1 MKPQANSLFHP
12 VCQRFINLPVLL
24 NLPASQDLAA
34 LPNLP
39 ASQDLAALPNLPASQ
54 DLAALDLTRPGSIGS
69 DLAALVDIANYSYF

>member
-1 MKPQANSLFHP
+1 MKPQANSLLHP

-24 NLPASQDLAA
+24 NLT
-34 LPNLP
+34 

>member
-24 NLPASQDLAA
+24 
-34 LPNLP
+34 NLP